1 MYRIGVQ
8 NGSLSPDEAAPAV
21 PGAGVALL
29 RHGAEVRGL
38 QLQTNSAE
46 LTHTLGLRHE
56 TEIKVNI
63 ILEELCLTYLKSNF
77 CNLVDRF
84 VALPFT
90 IVTPFL
96 LSMSLE

>member
-21 PGAGVALL
+21 PGACVALL

-63 ILEELCLTYLKSNF
+63 TNTLSSRIMSNLLE
-77 CNLVDRF
+77 VQ
-84 VALPFT
+84 
-90 IVTPFL
+90 FL
-96 LSMSLE
+96 QLS

>member
-1 MYRIGVQ
+1 MYRRTEPVITEQVYRIGVQ

-63 ILEELCLTYLKSNF
+63 TNTLSSRIMSNLLE
-77 CNLVDRF
+77 VQ
-84 VALPFT
+84 
-90 IVTPFL
+90 FL
-96 LSMSLE
+96 QLS